1 MSKFLLAAAFAAP
14 LFCLTACQGSK
25 PAASAAE
32 HGLREDLKAVCEVI
46 NFKEVATEE
55 REAPGGKAALLRFE
69 GEVKW
74 LTLEEAVSSR
84 GAARDAQEY
93 LSKLEYASS
102 RIGGCKAGSSGPV
115 KGAILLAKTDLGW
128 VYKGLAAN

>member
-1 MSKFLLAAAFAAP
+1 MKKLLFAAAFAAP
-14 LFCLTACQGSK
+14 LCFTACKSSELV
-25 PAASAAE
+25 ASAAE
-32 HGLREDLKAVCEVI
+32 NGLRKDLKPVCEVI

-55 REAPGGKAALLRFE
+55 KTADGGKAALVRFE

-93 LSKLEYASS
+93 LLKLEYASS
-102 RIGGCKAGSSGPV
+102 KLGGVSAGSSVRV

-128 VYKGLAAN
+128 LYKGLSLE